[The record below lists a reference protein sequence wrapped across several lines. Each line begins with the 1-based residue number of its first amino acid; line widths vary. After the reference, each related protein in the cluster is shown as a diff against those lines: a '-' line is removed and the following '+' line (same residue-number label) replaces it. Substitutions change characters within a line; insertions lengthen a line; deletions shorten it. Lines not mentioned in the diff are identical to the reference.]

1 MKHLQSQN
9 IFMTH
14 ASHAVKYSFFLVLQT
29 FFGNLLIMSGY
40 YKYYLDDPYEYYHKY
55 IIK

>member
-14 ASHAVKYSFFLVLQT
+14 ASHAMKYFFFLVLQNI
-29 FFGNLLIMSGY
+29 FGNLLIMSGY
-40 YKYYLDDPYEYYHKY
+40 YKYYLDDPYEYYHD
-55 IIK
+55 I